1 MDAIM
6 KRLLIFAMLLCA
18 VTARAQMN
26 VTIAL
31 DTPHTVD
38 ATPTFSPVA
47 GSYSSTQTVTISTT
61 TPGAYLLYCQDTINT
76 CTPATL
82 YSSPVSVS
90 STGYLRAIACE
101 AGALCSAVGSAAYT
115 IASGITYIGTTTCTT
130 QTGTTGTISYTPAAT
145 GHTLL
150 VGIFQ
155 SSSSVPTT
163 VKDNLGNS
171 LTALGHA
178 DVGYNYLYGELS
190 TPSGVTAINVTRSSA
205 TFTIC
210 VLEYANV
217 VHFGAVFPTTDGV
230 SSASYT
236 NTLASSTG
244 TNNWFVSQIE
254 SNPGKTATAT
264 VGYLRV
270 GDASNRFYMQD
281 NTVTG
286 SGVPIAISG
295 TLSGSVNW
303 FTNGVELKSQ

>member
-38 ATPTFSPVA
+38 ATPTFSPAA
-47 GSYSSTQTVTISTT
+47 GTYSSTQTVTISTT

-155 SSSSVPTT
+155 PTIYSAPTT

-171 LTALGHA
+171 LTAI
-178 DVGYNYLYGELS
+178 VGMAGGYVYLYGELS
-190 TPSGVTAINVTRSSA
+190 TPSGVTAINTTMSSG
-205 TFTIC
+205 TQVIC

-217 VHFGAVFPTTDGV
+217 VHFGAVFPTTNGA
-230 SSASYT
+230 SASYT

-244 TNNWFVSQIE
+244 TNNWFVSQVD
-254 SNPGKTATAT
+254 SNPGETATAT

-286 SGVPIAISG
+286 SGVPIVISG
-295 TLSGSVNW
+295 TLSGSVSW
-303 FTNGVELKSQ
+303 RTSGVELKSQ

>member
-1 MDAIM
+1 M

-155 SSSSVPTT
+155 PSIYSAPTT

-190 TPSGVTAINVTRSSA
+190 TPSGVTAINVTRTST

-254 SNPGKTATAT
+254 ANPGKTATAT
-264 VGYLRV
+264 VGYLRM
-270 GDASNRFYMQD
+270 GEALNYYYMQD

>member
-1 MDAIM
+1 M

-101 AGALCSAVGSAAYT
+101 AGALCSAVGSAVYT
-115 IASGITYIGTTTCTT
+115 IASGITYIGTTPCTT

-155 SSSSVPTT
+155 PSIYSAPTT

-171 LTALGHA
+171 LTALGGMA
-178 DVGYNYLYGELS
+178 GGYVYLYGELS
-190 TPSGVTAINVTRSSA
+190 TPSGVTAINTTMSSG
-205 TFTIC
+205 TQVIC

-217 VHFGAVFPTTDGV
+217 VHFGAAFPTTNGT
-230 SSASYT
+230 SASYT

-244 TNNWFVSQIE
+244 TNNWFVSQVD
-254 SNPGKTATAT
+254 SSPGETATAT

-286 SGVPIAISG
+286 SGVPIVISG

-303 FTNGVELKSQ
+303 RTSGVELKSQ